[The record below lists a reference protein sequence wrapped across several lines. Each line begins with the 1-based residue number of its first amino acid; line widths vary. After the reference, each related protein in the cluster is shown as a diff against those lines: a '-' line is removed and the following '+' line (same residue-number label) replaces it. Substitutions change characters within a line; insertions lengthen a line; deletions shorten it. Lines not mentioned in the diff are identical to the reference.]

1 MNSHS
6 PEQNK
11 DILTCLS
18 HWFIHTNRNFSRR
31 ERRNFHGNK
40 CSHDVFK
47 CVFLLVSLRY
57 EQARRKF
64 QAVFLS
70 IKQKIMSSD
79 LELEEFNGLGTA
91 LAPRIPNAENRNL
104 ELKVN
109 IFNLII
115 EKKRRRS
122 FYSNRSI
129 RNKNV
134 INRHN
139 MTLMKMRLKFI
150 CSKII

>member
-1 MNSHS
+1 LTIRRNSGLLAIDQSKMNSHS

-115 EKKRRRS
+115 EKKEEEVFIRIDR
-122 FYSNRSI
+122 FETKTLSI
-129 RNKNV
+129 D
-134 INRHN
+134 
-139 MTLMKMRLKFI
+139 TT
-150 CSKII
+150 